1 MVVASGLS
9 RGSTR
14 MGSKRRWVSRST
26 STSPIDGT
34 CVAGMVTGPA
44 GQGDVAETVLGIVG
58 VVVVPVVVTVDE
70 ATLGLAA
77 RITVMATAATAPILR
92 TERIMAPTV
101 VTVVAGSDVRAP
113 DDHEDLTA

>member
-9 RGSTR
+9 RGSTG

-26 STSPIDGT
+26 STSPLDGT
-34 CVAGMVTGPA
+34 CVAGTVTGPA
-44 GQGDVAETVLGIVG
+44 GQGDVAETVLGLGG

-77 RITVMATAATAPILR
+77 RINVRATAATAPRLR
-92 TERIMAPTV
+92 TIGIMALTV
-101 VTVVAGSDVRAP
+101 SVVVAVRCPRALP
-113 DDHEDLTA
+113 TRGP